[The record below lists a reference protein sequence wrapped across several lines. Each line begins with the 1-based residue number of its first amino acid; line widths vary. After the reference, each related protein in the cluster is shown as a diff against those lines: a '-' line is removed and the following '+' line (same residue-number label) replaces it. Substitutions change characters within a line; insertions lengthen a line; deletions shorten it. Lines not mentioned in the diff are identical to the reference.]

1 MMRTQTIT
9 AKMKLLHTKE
19 QADRLASLCRDYKSA
34 LNYVSQKAFEL
45 KKTSSASL
53 IQKATYNEIREK
65 WSGIPSTM
73 VCGIAKQVG
82 STYKTL
88 WTRAKQHKSHKA
100 KGWTKKRYKGL
111 DKAPK
116 FGALTATLYYGKD
129 FSWSK
134 DQTVSVATLDGRIK
148 VGYSGW
154 NQHLEYIKNG
164 ARCGAS
170 KLWYDKTSKQW
181 YLLVSIE
188 IQKED
193 IDPSKIGIVK
203 GVDVGQRELAVSS
216 SNNNNRH
223 FFHGGVVKQK
233 CREFSTVR
241 SGLQAKGTR
250 SANRVLKRLAL
261 RERRFRTD
269 VNHKISHGLM
279 GSNIIIG
286 MEELKDIRVR
296 TMSRR
301 KCGKFAS
308 DKQRQANKE
317 SSSWSYG
324 ELQAFVGYKVFFH
337 DSLMLKIDPHYTSKM
352 CNKCGHV
359 SDNNR
364 PNGSLIFRCEACNHT
379 IHSDLNASN
388 NIKDKT
394 IAMRHDLIAMG
405 QLSSAPEASSD
416 DRSETAGAMMQAP
429 ESLAQG

>member
-1 MMRTQTIT
+1 MDQVIT
-9 AKMKLLHTKE
+9 AKLKLEHNKE
-19 QADRLASLCRDYKSA
+19 QANRLASLCRDYKEA
-34 LNYVSQKAFEL
+34 LNYASEKAFEL
-45 KKTSSASL
+45 KKTSSASV
-53 IQKATYNEIREK
+53 IQKATYETIREK
-65 WSGIPSTM
+65 WNGIPSTM

-88 WTRAKQHKSHKA
+88 WTRAKQHRSHRA

-134 DQTVSVATLDGRIK
+134 DQTVSVATLEGRIK
-148 VGYSGW
+148 LKYHGW
-154 NQHLEYIKNG
+154 SKHLDYIKSG

-181 YLLVSIE
+181 YLLVSLE

-193 IDPSKIGIVK
+193 IDPSKIEIIK
-203 GVDVGQRELAVSS
+203 GVDVGQRNLAVSS
-216 SNNNNRH
+216 SSNGKKEFYN
-223 FFHGGVVKQK
+223 GTEVKHI
-233 CREFSTVR
+233 CRKYSKVR
-241 SGLQAKGTR
+241 SGLQEKGTR
-250 SANRVLKRLAL
+250 SAKRVLKRLAM

-269 VNHKISHGLM
+269 VNHKISYGLM
-279 GSNIIIG
+279 EPNIIIG
-286 MEELKDIRVR
+286 MEDLKDIRVR

-301 KCGKFAS
+301 KRGKFAS

-317 SSSWSYG
+317 YSSWSYA
-324 ELQAFVGYKVFFH
+324 ELQNFVGYKVFFY
-337 DSLMLKIDPHYTSKM
+337 DSLMLKIDPYNTSKM

-364 PNGSLIFRCEACNHT
+364 PNGSIMFRCEACGHT
-379 IHSDLNASN
+379 THSDLNAGN

-394 IAMRHDLIAMG
+394 IVMRHDLITMG
-405 QLSSAPEASSD
+405 QLSSAPKVSSD
-416 DRSETAGAMMQAP
+416 DRSETAGTMMQAH
-429 ESLAQG
+429 ESLAHG

>member
-1 MMRTQTIT
+1 MKQIIT
-9 AKMKLLHTKE
+9 AKLKLEHTKE
-19 QADRLASLCRDYKSA
+19 QASRLVLLCRDYKSA
-34 LNYVSQKAFEL
+34 LNYASQKAFEL
-45 KKTSSASL
+45 GKTSSAPV
-53 IQKATYNEIREK
+53 IQKATYETIREK
-65 WSGIPSTM
+65 WNGIPSTM

-82 STYKTL
+82 ATYKTL

-148 VGYSGW
+148 LKYHGW
-154 NQHLEYIKNG
+154 NQHLEYIKSG

-170 KLWYDKTSKQW
+170 KLWYDKTSNHW

-188 IQKED
+188 LEKAD
-193 IDPSKIGIVK
+193 VDPSKIGIVK
-203 GVDVGQRELAVSS
+203 GVDVGQRNLAVASS
-216 SNNNNRH
+216 TNGKKEFYNGNE
-223 FFHGGVVKQK
+223 VKQK
-233 CREFSTVR
+233 CREFSKVR
-241 SGLQAKGTR
+241 SDLQEKGTR
-250 SANRVLKRLAL
+250 SANRVLKRLAM

-269 VNHKISHGLM
+269 VNHKISRGLM
-279 GSNIIIG
+279 EQNIIIG
-286 MEELKDIRVR
+286 MENLKDIKVR
-296 TMSRR
+296 TMARR
-301 KCGKFAS
+301 KRCKFAS

-317 SSSWSYG
+317 HSSWSYG
-324 ELQAFVGYKVFFH
+324 ELQSFVGYKVFFY
-337 DSLMLKIDPHYTSKM
+337 DSLLLKIDPYNTSKM

-364 PNGSLIFRCEACNHT
+364 PNGSIMFRCEACGHT
-379 IHSDLNASN
+379 IHSDLNAGD
-388 NIKDKT
+388 NIKDKI

>member
-1 MMRTQTIT
+1 MQQVIT
-9 AKMKLLHTKE
+9 AKLKLEHTKD

-34 LNYVSQKAFEL
+34 LNYASQKAFEL
-45 KKTSSASL
+45 GKTSSASI
-53 IQKATYNEIREK
+53 IQKATYEHIREK
-65 WSGIPSTM
+65 WNGIPSTM

-88 WTRAKQHKSHKA
+88 WTHAKQHKSHKA
-100 KGWTKKRYKGL
+100 KGWTKKKYKGL

-134 DQTVSVATLDGRIK
+134 DQTVSVSTLNGRIK
-148 VGYSGW
+148 LKYHGW
-154 NQHLEYIKNG
+154 NQHLDYIKSG

-188 IQKED
+188 LEKAD
-193 IDPSKIGIVK
+193 IDPRKIGVVK
-203 GVDVGQRELAVSS
+203 GVDVGQRNLAVSS
-216 SNNNNRH
+216 SNTGNKK
-223 FFHGGVVKQK
+223 FYKGTEVKHI
-233 CREFSTVR
+233 CRKLGKVR
-241 SGLQAKGTR
+241 SGLQEKGTR
-250 SANRVLKRLAL
+250 SANRVLKRLAM

-279 GSNIIIG
+279 ESNIIIG
-286 MEELKDIRVR
+286 MENLKDIGVR

-301 KCGKFAS
+301 KRGKFAS

-317 SSSWSYG
+317 HSSWSYG
-324 ELQAFVGYKVFFH
+324 ELQSFVGYKVFFH
-337 DSLMLKIDPHYTSKM
+337 NSIMLKIDPYNTSKM

-364 PNGSLIFRCEACNHT
+364 PNGSIMFRCEACKHT
-379 IHSDLNASN
+379 IHSDLNAGD

-394 IAMRHDLIAMG
+394 IVMRHDLIKMG
-405 QLSSAPEASSD
+405 QLSSAPEVSIV
-416 DRSETAGAMMQAP
+416 DRSETAGDMMQAP

>member
-1 MMRTQTIT
+1 MKQVIT
-9 AKMKLLHTKE
+9 AKLKLEHTKE
-19 QADRLASLCRDYKSA
+19 QAERLVSLCRDYKSA
-34 LNYVSQKAFEL
+34 LNYASQKAFEL
-45 KKTSSASL
+45 GKTSSASV
-53 IQKATYNEIREK
+53 IQKATYEHIRKE
-65 WSGIPSTM
+65 WEGIPSTM

-88 WTRAKQHKSHKA
+88 WTRAKQHKSHRA
-100 KGWTKKRYKGL
+100 KGWTKKKYKGL

-134 DQTVSVATLDGRIK
+134 DQTVSVATLGGRMK
-148 VGYSGW
+148 LGYSGW
-154 NQHLEYIKNG
+154 NKHLDYIKSG

-188 IQKED
+188 LEKAD
-193 IDPSKIGIVK
+193 VDPHKIGIVK
-203 GVDVGQRELAVSS
+203 GVDVGQRNLAVVS
-216 SNNNNRH
+216 SNNGKKEFYN
-223 FFHGGVVKQK
+223 GSKVKQK
-233 CREFSTVR
+233 CREFSKVR
-241 SGLQAKGTR
+241 SDLQKKGTR
-250 SANRVLKRLAL
+250 SANRVLKRLAM

-279 GSNIIIG
+279 ESNTIIG
-286 MEELKDIRVR
+286 MENLKDIKVR

-301 KCGKFAS
+301 KRGKFAS

-324 ELQAFVGYKVFFH
+324 ELQNFVGYKVVFY
-337 DSLMLKIDPHYTSKM
+337 DSLMLKIDPYNTSKM

-364 PNGSLIFRCEACNHT
+364 PNGSIMFRCEACGHT
-379 IHSDLNASN
+379 IHSDLNAAN

-416 DRSETAGAMMQAP
+416 DRRETAGAMMQAP

>member
-1 MMRTQTIT
+1 MRIQIIT
-9 AKMKLLHTKE
+9 MKLKLEHQKA
-19 QADRLASLCRDYKSA
+19 QADRLAYLCRDYKDA
-34 LNYVSQKAFEL
+34 LNFASEKAFEL
-45 KKTSSASL
+45 NKTSSASV
-53 IQKATYNEIREK
+53 IQSATYSYIREN
-65 WSGIPSTM
+65 WEGIPSTM

-82 STYKTL
+82 STYKAL
-88 WTRAKQHKSHKA
+88 WTRAKQHKSHRA

-111 DKAPK
+111 DKASK

-129 FSWSK
+129 FTWAK
-134 DQTVSVATLDGRIK
+134 DQTVSIATLAGRMK
-148 VGYSGW
+148 LGYTGW
-154 NQHLEYIKNG
+154 NKHLDYIKSG

-170 KLWYDKTSKQW
+170 KLWYDKTTKQW
-181 YLLVSIE
+181 YLSIE

-193 IDPSKIGIVK
+193 IDSSKIGTIK

-216 SNNNNRH
+216 TNTNKVK
-223 FFHGGVVKQK
+223 FFHGGAVKQK
-233 CREFSTVR
+233 CREFSKVR
-241 SGLQAKGTR
+241 SGLQEKGTR

-279 GSNIIIG
+279 ESNIIIG
-286 MEELKDIRVR
+286 MEDLKDIRVR

-301 KCGKFAS
+301 KRGKFAS

-337 DSLMLKIDPHYTSKM
+337 DSMLLKIDPYNTSKM
-352 CNKCGHV
+352 CNKCGYV

-364 PNGSLIFRCEACNHT
+364 PNGSLIFRCEACQHT
-379 IHSDLNASN
+379 IHSDLNAGN

-394 IAMRHDLIAMG
+394 ISMRHDLIEMG
-405 QLSSAPEASSD
+405 QLSSAPKVSSD
-416 DRSETAGAMMQAP
+416 DRCETTGTMMQIH
-429 ESLAQG
+429 ESMILG

>member
-1 MMRTQTIT
+1 MKQVIT
-9 AKMKLLHTKE
+9 AKLKIEHTKE

-34 LNYVSQKAFEL
+34 LNYASQKAFEL
-45 KKTSSASL
+45 GKTSSASV
-53 IQKATYNEIREK
+53 IQKATYETIREK
-65 WSGIPSTM
+65 WNGIPSTM

-82 STYKTL
+82 ATYKTL

-100 KGWTKKRYKGL
+100 KGWTKKKYKGL

-116 FGALTATLYYGKD
+116 FCALTATLYYGKD

-148 VGYSGW
+148 LKYHGW
-154 NQHLEYIKNG
+154 NQHLEYIKSG

-181 YLLVSIE
+181 YLLVSFE
-188 IQKED
+188 LEKAD

-203 GVDVGQRELAVSS
+203 GVDVGQRNLAVASS
-216 SNNNNRH
+216 TNGKKEFYNGNE
-223 FFHGGVVKQK
+223 VKQK
-233 CREFSTVR
+233 CKEFSKVR
-241 SGLQAKGTR
+241 SGLQEKGTR
-250 SANRVLKRLAL
+250 RANRVLKRLSM

-269 VNHKISHGLM
+269 VNHKISHELM
-279 GSNIIIG
+279 ESNIIIG
-286 MEELKDIRVR
+286 MENLKDIKVR

-301 KCGKFAS
+301 KRGKFAS
-308 DKQRQANKE
+308 DKQRQANKDH
-317 SSSWSYG
+317 SSWSYG
-324 ELQAFVGYKVFFH
+324 ELQNFVGYKVFFY
-337 DSLMLKIDPHYTSKM
+337 DSMMLKIDPYNTSKM

-364 PNGSLIFRCEACNHT
+364 PNGSIVFRCEACGHT
-379 IHSDLNASN
+379 IHSDLNAGD

-394 IAMRHDLIAMG
+394 IAMRHDLIVMG

>member
-1 MMRTQTIT
+1 MKQVIT
-9 AKMKLLHTKE
+9 AKLKLEHTKD
-19 QADRLASLCRDYKSA
+19 QAYRLAALCRDYKSA
-34 LNYVSQKAFEL
+34 LNFASQKAFEL
-45 KKTSSASL
+45 GKTSSASV
-53 IQKATYNEIREK
+53 IQKATYEYIREK
-65 WSGIPSTM
+65 WNGIPSTM

-82 STYKTL
+82 ATYKTL

-100 KGWTKKRYKGL
+100 KGWTKKKYKGL

-134 DQTVSVATLDGRIK
+134 DQTVSVAALGGRIK
-148 VGYSGW
+148 LKYHGW
-154 NQHLEYIKNG
+154 NQHLEYIKSG

-170 KLWYDKTSKQW
+170 KLWYDKTSKHW

-188 IQKED
+188 LEKAD

-203 GVDVGQRELAVSS
+203 GVDVGQRNLAVSS
-216 SNNNNRH
+216 SNNGKKEFYNGNE
-223 FFHGGVVKQK
+223 VKQK
-233 CREFSTVR
+233 CREISKVR
-241 SGLQAKGTR
+241 SGLQEKGTR
-250 SANRVLKRLAL
+250 SANRVLKRLAM

-279 GSNIIIG
+279 EQNIIIG
-286 MEELKDIRVR
+286 MEDLKDIKVR
-296 TMSRR
+296 TMARR
-301 KCGKFAS
+301 KRGKFAS

-317 SSSWSYG
+317 HSSWSYS
-324 ELQAFVGYKVFFH
+324 ELQSFVGYKVFFY
-337 DSLMLKIDPHYTSKM
+337 DSIMLRIDPYNTSKT

-364 PNGSLIFRCEACNHT
+364 PNGSIMFRCEACGHT
-379 IHSDLNASN
+379 IHSDLNAGD

>member
-1 MMRTQTIT
+1 MRTQTIT
-9 AKMKLLHTKE
+9 AKLKIEHGRA
-19 QADRLASLCRDYKSA
+19 QAEALAWLCRDYKSA
-34 LNYVSQKAFEL
+34 LNYASQKAFEL
-45 KKTSSASL
+45 KKTSSASV

-65 WSGIPSTM
+65 WPGIPSTM

-88 WTRAKQHKSHKA
+88 WTRAKQHKSHRS

-129 FSWSK
+129 YSWAK
-134 DQTVSVATLDGRIK
+134 DQTVSIATLAGRIK
-148 VGYSGW
+148 LGYTGW
-154 NQHLEYIKNG
+154 NKHLDYIKSG

-170 KLWYDKTSKQW
+170 RLWYDKTSKQW

-188 IQKED
+188 IEKQD
-193 IDPSKIGIVK
+193 IDPSKIGVVK

-216 SNNNNRH
+216 SNNNKRK
-223 FFHGGVVKQK
+223 FFHGGAVKQK
-233 CREFSTVR
+233 CIEFSKVR
-241 SGLQAKGTR
+241 SGLQEKGTR
-250 SANRVLKRLAL
+250 SAKRVLTRLAL

-279 GSNIIIG
+279 ESNIIIG
-286 MEELKDIRVR
+286 MEDLKDIRVR

-301 KCGKFAS
+301 KRGKFAS

-324 ELQAFVGYKVFFH
+324 ELQAFVGYKIFFH

-352 CNKCGHV
+352 CSKCGHV

-364 PNGSLIFRCEACNHT
+364 PNGSLIFQCEACGHT
-379 IHSDLNASN
+379 IHSDLNAGD

-405 QLSSAPEASSD
+405 QLSSAPEVSND
-416 DRSETAGAMMQAP
+416 DRCETTGVMMQAH
-429 ESLAQG
+429 ESLAHG

>member
-1 MMRTQTIT
+1 MDQIITI
-9 AKMKLLHTKE
+9 KLKLEHNKE
-19 QADRLASLCRDYKSA
+19 QANRLGSLCRDYKDA
-34 LNYVSQKAFEL
+34 LNYASEKAFVL
-45 KKTSSASL
+45 KKTSSASA
-53 IQKATYNEIREK
+53 IQKATYEIIREK
-65 WSGIPSTM
+65 WNGIPSTM

-88 WTRAKQHKSHKA
+88 WTRAKQHKSHRA

-111 DKAPK
+111 DKAPN

-148 VGYSGW
+148 LKYHGW
-154 NQHLEYIKNG
+154 SKHLDYIKSG

-181 YLLVSIE
+181 YLLVSID
-188 IQKED
+188 IQKEY

-203 GVDVGQRELAVSS
+203 GVDVGQRVLAVSS
-216 SNNNNRH
+216 SNQGKIK
-223 FFHGGVVKQK
+223 FFHGGSVKQK
-233 CREFSTVR
+233 CREFSKVR
-241 SGLQAKGTR
+241 SGLQEKGTR
-250 SANRVLKRLAL
+250 SAGRALTRLAT

-279 GSNIIIG
+279 ESNIIIG
-286 MEELKDIRVR
+286 MENLKDIHVR

-301 KCGKFAS
+301 KRGKFAS

-317 SSSWSYG
+317 HSSWSYG
-324 ELQAFVGYKVFFH
+324 ELQSFVGYKVFFY
-337 DSLMLKIDPHYTSKM
+337 DSIMLRIDPYNTSKM

-364 PNGSLIFRCEACNHT
+364 PNGSIMFRCEACGHT
-379 IHSDLNASN
+379 IHSDLNASD

-405 QLSSAPEASSD
+405 QLSSAPEVSND
-416 DRSETAGAMMQAP
+416 DRCETTGVMMQAP

>member
-1 MMRTQTIT
+1 MRVQIIT
-9 AKMKLLHTKE
+9 MKLKLEHNRD
-19 QADRLASLCRDYKSA
+19 QADRLASLCRDYKDA
-34 LNYVSQKAFEL
+34 LNFASQKAFEL
-45 KKTSSASL
+45 KKTSSASI
-53 IQKATYNEIREK
+53 IQKATYELIREK
-65 WSGIPSTM
+65 WNGIPSTM

-116 FGALTATLYYGKD
+116 FGALTSTLYYGKD

-134 DQTVSVATLDGRIK
+134 DQMVSVATLEGRIK
-148 VGYSGW
+148 LKYHGW
-154 NQHLEYIKNG
+154 KQHLEYIKSG
-164 ARCGAS
+164 ASCGAS

-193 IDPSKIGIVK
+193 IDPSTIAIIK

-216 SNNNNRH
+216 TNTGKVK
-223 FFHGGVVKQK
+223 FFHGGAVKQK
-233 CREFSTVR
+233 CRVFSKVR
-241 SGLQAKGTR
+241 SDLQEKGTR
-250 SANRVLKRLAL
+250 SANRVLTRLAS

-279 GSNIIIG
+279 ESNIIIG
-286 MEELKDIRVR
+286 MENLKDIRVR

-301 KCGKFAS
+301 KRGKFAS

-324 ELQAFVGYKVFFH
+324 ELQTFVGYKVFFH
-337 DSLMLKIDPHYTSKM
+337 DSLMFKIDPYNTSKR

-364 PNGSLIFRCEACNHT
+364 PNGSLIFRCEACHHT
-379 IHSDLNASN
+379 IHSDLNAGN

-394 IAMRHDLIAMG
+394 IVMRHDLIAMG
-405 QLSSAPEASSD
+405 QLSSAPQVSND
-416 DRSETAGAMMQAP
+416 DSCETAVVMTQAL

>member
-1 MMRTQTIT
+1 MNQIITI
-9 AKMKLLHTKE
+9 KLKLEHSKE
-19 QADRLASLCRDYKSA
+19 QAGRLASLCRDYKSA
-34 LNYVSQKAFEL
+34 LNFASDKAFEL
-45 KKTSSASL
+45 KKTSSASV
-53 IQKATYNEIREK
+53 IQKATYEIIREK
-65 WSGIPSTM
+65 WNGIPSTM
-73 VCGIAKQVG
+73 VCGIAKQIG

-116 FGALTATLYYGKD
+116 FGALSSTLYYGKD

-134 DQTVSVATLDGRIK
+134 DQMVSVATLDGRIK
-148 VGYSGW
+148 LKYHGW
-154 NQHLEYIKNG
+154 NNHLDYIKSG

-193 IDPSKIGIVK
+193 IDPSKIGTIK

-216 SNNNNRH
+216 TNTNKVK
-223 FFHGGVVKQK
+223 FFHGGAVKQK
-233 CREFSTVR
+233 CREFSKTR
-241 SGLQAKGTR
+241 SGLQEKGTR
-250 SANRVLKRLAL
+250 SACRVLTRLAM

-269 VNHKISHGLM
+269 VNHKISYGLM
-279 GSNIIIG
+279 EPNIIIG
-286 MEELKDIRVR
+286 MENLKDIRVR

-301 KCGKFAS
+301 KRGKFATP
-308 DKQRQANKE
+308 KQRQANKE

-324 ELQAFVGYKVFFH
+324 ELQSFVGYKVFFH
-337 DSLMLKIDPHYTSKM
+337 DSLMLKIDPYNTSKM

-364 PNGSLIFRCEACNHT
+364 PKGSLIFRCEACKHT
-379 IHSDLNASN
+379 IHSDLNAGN

-405 QLSSAPEASSD
+405 QLSSVPEVSSD
-416 DRSETAGAMMQAP
+416 DCSETAGAMMQAP

>member
-1 MMRTQTIT
+1 MKQVIT
-9 AKMKLLHTKE
+9 TKLKLEHTKE
-19 QADRLASLCRDYKSA
+19 QASRLVSLCRDYKSA
-34 LNYVSQKAFEL
+34 LNYASQKAFEL
-45 KKTSSASL
+45 GKTPNASV
-53 IQKATYNEIREK
+53 IQKATYETIREK
-65 WSGIPSTM
+65 WNGIPSTM

-82 STYKTL
+82 ATYKTL
-88 WTRAKQHKSHKA
+88 WTRAKQHKSHRA
-100 KGWTKKRYKGL
+100 KGWTKKKYKGL

-148 VGYSGW
+148 LKYHGW
-154 NQHLEYIKNG
+154 NQHLDYIKSG

-188 IQKED
+188 LEKQD
-193 IDPSKIGIVK
+193 VDSGKIGIVK
-203 GVDVGQRELAVSS
+203 GVDVGQRNLAVSS
-216 SNNNNRH
+216 SNNGKKEFYNGNE
-223 FFHGGVVKQK
+223 VKQK
-233 CREFSTVR
+233 CREFSKVR
-241 SGLQAKGTR
+241 SDLQEKGTR
-250 SANRVLKRLAL
+250 SAKRVLKRLAM

-279 GSNIIIG
+279 EQNIIIG
-286 MEELKDIRVR
+286 MENLKDIKVR
-296 TMSRR
+296 TMSHR
-301 KCGKFAS
+301 KRGKFAS

-317 SSSWSYG
+317 SSSWSYA
-324 ELQAFVGYKVFFH
+324 ELQNFVGYKVFFY
-337 DSLMLKIDPHYTSKM
+337 DSLMVKIDPYNTSKM

-364 PNGSLIFRCEACNHT
+364 PNGSIMFRCEACGHT
-379 IHSDLNASN
+379 IHSDLNAGD

-405 QLSSAPEASSD
+405 QLSSVPQVSNDE
-416 DRSETAGAMMQAP
+416 RCETTGVMMQAH

>member
-1 MMRTQTIT
+1 MKQVIT
-9 AKMKLLHTKE
+9 AKLKIEHTNE
-19 QADRLASLCRDYKSA
+19 QAYRLTSLCRDYKSA
-34 LNYVSQKAFEL
+34 LNYASQKAFEL
-45 KKTSSASL
+45 GKTSSASV
-53 IQKATYNEIREK
+53 IQKATYEVIREK
-65 WSGIPSTM
+65 WNRIPSTM

-100 KGWTKKRYKGL
+100 KGWTKKKYKGL

-148 VGYSGW
+148 LKYHGW
-154 NQHLEYIKNG
+154 NQHLEFIKSG

-188 IQKED
+188 IEKPD
-193 IDPSKIGIVK
+193 VDPSKIGVVK
-203 GVDVGQRELAVSS
+203 GVDVGQRNLAVAS
-216 SNNNNRH
+216 SNTGKKDFYNGNK
-223 FFHGGVVKQK
+223 VKHK
-233 CREFSTVR
+233 CREFSKVR
-241 SGLQAKGTR
+241 SGLQEKGTR
-250 SANRVLKRLAL
+250 SANRVLTRLAM

-269 VNHKISHGLM
+269 VNHKISYGLM
-279 GSNIIIG
+279 EQNIIIG
-286 MEELKDIRVR
+286 MENLKDIKVR
-296 TMSRR
+296 TMTRR
-301 KCGKFAS
+301 KRGKFAS
-308 DKQRQANKE
+308 DKQRHANKE
-317 SSSWSYG
+317 HSSWSYA
-324 ELQAFVGYKVFFH
+324 ELQNFVGYKVFFYN
-337 DSLMLKIDPHYTSKM
+337 SLMLKIDPYNTSKM

-364 PNGSLIFRCEACNHT
+364 PNGSIIFRCEECGHA
-379 IHSDLNASN
+379 IHSDLNASD

-405 QLSSAPEASSD
+405 QLSSVPQVSSN
-416 DRSETAGAMMQAP
+416 DRCETMGAM
-429 ESLAQG
+429 

>member
-1 MMRTQTIT
+1 MKQIIT
-9 AKMKLLHTKE
+9 AKLKIEHTKE

-34 LNYVSQKAFEL
+34 LNYASQKAFEL
-45 KKTSSASL
+45 GKTSSASV
-53 IQKATYNEIREK
+53 IQKATYEIIREK
-65 WSGIPSTM
+65 WNGIPSTM

-82 STYKTL
+82 ATYKTL

-100 KGWTKKRYKGL
+100 KGWTKKKYKGL

-116 FGALTATLYYGKD
+116 FCALTATLYYGKD

-148 VGYSGW
+148 LGYSGW
-154 NQHLEYIKNG
+154 NKHLDYIKSG

-188 IQKED
+188 IEKED

-216 SNNNNRH
+216 SNNNKRK
-223 FFHGGVVKQK
+223 FFHGGTVKQK
-233 CREFSTVR
+233 CREFSKVR
-241 SGLQAKGTR
+241 SGLQEKGTR
-250 SANRVLKRLAL
+250 SASRVLTRLAL

-279 GSNIIIG
+279 ESNIIIG
-286 MEELKDIRVR
+286 MEDLKDIRVR

-301 KCGKFAS
+301 KRGKFAS

-324 ELQAFVGYKVFFH
+324 ELQSFVAYKVFFH

-364 PNGSLIFRCEACNHT
+364 PNGSLIFQCEACGHT

-394 IAMRHDLIAMG
+394 IVMRHDLIAMG